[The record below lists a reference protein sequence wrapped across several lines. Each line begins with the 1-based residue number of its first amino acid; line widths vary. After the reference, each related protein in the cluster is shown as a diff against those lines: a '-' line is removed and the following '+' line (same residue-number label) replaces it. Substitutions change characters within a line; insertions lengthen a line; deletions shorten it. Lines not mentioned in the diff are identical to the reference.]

1 MITRYNDVLDDNGIS
16 CTLFFVKTK
25 KGEAHGI
32 FYPEQTTIY
41 VHGIIAEDG
50 MKGLMNI
57 IIARFK
63 THHIIFTPLVND
75 NIKNKVRG
83 TLKIVKAN
91 DAGNPYG
98 EDIETLDC
106 QWKN

>member
-41 VHGIIAEDG
+41 VHGECTPEQKCKVSAFFAARIVIDKVE
-50 MKGLMNI
+50 NI
-57 IIARFK
+57 
-63 THHIIFTPLVND
+63 
-75 NIKNKVRG
+75 
-83 TLKIVKAN
+83 
-91 DAGNPYG
+91 
-98 EDIETLDC
+98 
-106 QWKN
+106 